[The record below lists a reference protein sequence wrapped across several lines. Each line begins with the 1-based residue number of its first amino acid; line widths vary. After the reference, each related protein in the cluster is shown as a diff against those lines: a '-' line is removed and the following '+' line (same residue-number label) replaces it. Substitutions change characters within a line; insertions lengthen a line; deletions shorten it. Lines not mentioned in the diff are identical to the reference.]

1 MLKIIILYLCHMKK
15 SFISNISGSNWIY
28 LIIILFLFP
37 LVFFKLFSTGFMCWD
52 DAEYILEN
60 QYVHTLSVR
69 DYFTR
74 FYIGNYHPLTMFSFA
89 IDWQLFGNQAKG
101 YHIENIVWHLFNSI
115 LVFYIGKRFS
125 LTSFYAF
132 ILASIFAFHP
142 LQIETVAWISERK
155 NLLYAF
161 FFLSAIFFYLKYK
174 LSHKF
179 LQLFLV
185 YLLFVFSLLSKSSA
199 VTLPLVFVLIDVFI
213 FNENWK
219 KNIKRYIPLFFI
231 SITFGVVNLIS
242 QSSGKFISSSHSYPL
257 FDKIGIFGYGIF
269 HYIASF
275 IFPGNLSV
283 FYSYPANLNTI
294 SIIGIITL
302 IFLIA
307 VIYFIVKNKKWH
319 TMFSV
324 SFFLVNIFLVLQ
336 IIPFGDA
343 ITADRYM
350 YIPIIGLSLLLIYL
364 FIKLEINKMFLVLLI
379 MVLPFLSVLRAS
391 LWEDNILLLKNSLK
405 KNPTSII
412 PLNSIGVIYMERNDF
427 KNAFNYLNKTIN
439 YSPNYYK
446 GYYNRGL
453 LNGKIGNYKNAI
465 SDFSKAIELT
475 DYYKAYVGR
484 GNSYLMLKDYSK
496 AFSDAEKANSLN
508 KNNPRTL
515 FLLANCYDDLN
526 QFEKAILYYNEAIDL
541 NTENPSYYLRRAI
554 VYGKMQQFQLCLKDL
569 DICTELDKNY
579 AEAYYWKGVVK
590 VNLKQNPC
598 SDLKRAVDLGFEA
611 AQQPLANYCK

>member
-1 MLKIIILYLCHMKK
+1 MKK
-15 SFISNISGSNWIY
+15 SFISNIAGSNWIY
-28 LIIILFLFP
+28 LIIILCLFP
-37 LVFFKLFSTGFMCWD
+37 LLFFKLFNAGFMCWD
-52 DAEYILEN
+52 DADYILEN
-60 QYVHTLSVR
+60 QYVHAFSVK
-69 DYFTR
+69 DFFTR
-74 FYIGNYHPLTMFSFA
+74 FYIGNYHPLTMVSFG
-89 IDWQLFGNQAKG
+89 IDWQLFGNQAKW
-101 YHIENIVWHLFNSI
+101 YHIENITWHMFNAI

-132 ILASIFAFHP
+132 ILAVVFAFHP
-142 LQIETVAWISERK
+142 LQIETVAWIAERK

-161 FFLSAIFFYLKYK
+161 FFLMAILFYFQYK
-174 LSHKF
+174 RSNKSW
-179 LQLFLV
+179 QLILV
-185 YLLFVFSLLSKSSA
+185 YFMFIFSLLSKSSA
-199 VTLPLVFVLIDVFI
+199 VTLPLVFILIDVFS

-219 KNIKRYIPLFFI
+219 NNFKRYIPFFLI
-231 SITFGVVNLIS
+231 SISFGLVNLVS
-242 QSSGKFISSSHSYPL
+242 QSSGKFISTSHNYPL
-257 FDKIGIFGYGIF
+257 VEKIGILGYGIF
-269 HYIASF
+269 HYVASF

-283 FYSYPANLNTI
+283 FYSYPKNLGSI
-294 SIIGIITL
+294 AIIGIITL
-302 IFLIA
+302 LLLI
-307 VIYFIVKNKKWH
+307 VIIYFMIKLKKSH
-319 TMFSV
+319 AIFSI

-350 YIPIIGLSLLLIYL
+350 YIPIIGLSLLFIHL
-364 FIKLEINKMFLVLLI
+364 FIKLKINKMFLVLVVI
-379 MVLPFLSVLRAS
+379 VLPFLSVVRAS
-391 LWEDNILLLKNSLK
+391 LWEDNIVLLKNSLK
-405 KNPTSII
+405 RDPTSII

-427 KNAFNYLNKTIN
+427 KNAFFYLNKTIS

-465 SDFSKAIELT
+465 GDFSKAIELT

-526 QFEKAILYYNEAIDL
+526 QLEKSILYYNQAIAL
-541 NTENPSYYLRRAI
+541 NTEDPSYYLRRAI

-569 DICTELDKNY
+569 EICTELDKDY

-590 VNLKQNPC
+590 VNMKQNPC
-598 SDLKRAVDLGFEA
+598 NDLSRAVNLGFEA